1 MINSEHRSV
10 VVIGGGPAGLSAAIA
25 AYDAGA
31 KDVLI
36 LERDGRLGGILN
48 QCIHAGFGLT
58 LFKSELTGPEYAARL
73 IDMAAERGIEYRLD
87 TAVTRVDADKT
98 VTCVSREGVS
108 RIAASAVVL
117 TCGCRERPR
126 GAIGIA
132 GARCAGVYTAGTA
145 QKLVNIMG
153 YMAGKECVILGS
165 GDIGLIMARRMTLQ
179 GAKVRAV
186 LEIMPR
192 ASGLPRNVAQCL
204 DDFNI
209 PLMTSHTV
217 VDILSRNGRVSGV
230 IAAKTDE
237 SMRPIAGSEF
247 LLPCDTLLLSVGLVP
262 ETELARDAGIG
273 LHATTGGAK
282 VDDSLMSDI
291 DGIFCAG
298 NMLHVHDL
306 ADYACL
312 ESEVA
317 GRNAALYAL
326 KGAAARGR
334 SVPVECSHGIRYTV
348 PMQILSSASGAITF
362 TARPS
367 KERASGRICVEAD
380 GEEIYSKRELGI
392 RPACMLRFTLNTA
405 QSDKLRS
412 ACRICVSVRE

>member
-1 MINSEHRSV
+1 MINCESRSV

-25 AYDAGA
+25 AFDAGA
-31 KDVLI
+31 KDVLV
-36 LERDGRLGGILN
+36 LERDTRLGGILN
-48 QCIHAGFGLT
+48 QCIHNGFGLT

-73 IDMAAERGIEYRLD
+73 IDMASERGIECRLN
-87 TAVTRVDADKT
+87 TTVVSVAPDKT
-98 VTCVSREGVS
+98 ITCVSEEGVFS
-108 RIAASAVVL
+108 ITADAIVL

-153 YMAGKECVILGS
+153 YMAGRECVILGS

-192 ASGLPRNVAQCL
+192 ASGLMRNVVQCL
-204 DDFNI
+204 NDYDI

-217 VDILSRNGRVSGV
+217 VDVLSQGGRVSGV
-230 IAAKTDE
+230 VAAKVDND
-237 SMRPIAGSEF
+237 MRPIAGSEF
-247 LLPCDTLLLSVGLVP
+247 LLPCDTLLLSVGLIP
-262 ETELARDAGIG
+262 ETELAREAGIG
-273 LHATTGGAK
+273 LHRVTGGAE
-282 VDDSLMSDI
+282 VDDTLMSNI

-317 GRNAALYAL
+317 GKRAAEYAINGGVTR
-326 KGAAARGR
+326 GAFT
-334 SVPVECSHGIRYTV
+334 SVECGDGIRYAV
-348 PMQILSSASGAITF
+348 PMKILSSGSGSITF

-367 KERASGRICVEAD
+367 AEYALGRICIEAD
-380 GEEIYSKRELGI
+380 GEEIYSKREAGI
-392 RPACMLRFTLNTA
+392 RPATMLRYVLNSA

-412 ACRICVSVRE
+412 ASRICIKVRE